1 MSKVCSTN
9 QNHNPHRDGSSTQPP
24 PSKTAAKPFQQ
35 SVPPFGKFPLNST
48 SGLKAKGH
56 LSPDIGRK
64 ERRGGRHNRM
74 ITNKRKKRETASGPE
89 REKPEWIDQKGW
101 MSKET
106 SGGLN
111 IRHPIPMI
119 SEGIGCLSTNP
130 AETSDT
136 SPR

>member
-9 QNHNPHRDGSSTQPP
+9 RNHNPHTNSPSTQPP

-35 SVPPFGKFPLNST
+35 SVPPFGKLPLNST
-48 SGLKAKGH
+48 SDLRAKGH

-64 ERRGGRHNRM
+64 ERRGGRHSRM
-74 ITNKRKKRETASGPE
+74 ITNKRKKRETASGSE
-89 REKPEWIDQKGW
+89 RERQEW
-101 MSKET
+101 MSKRT

-111 IRHPIPMI
+111 TRHPIPMI